1 MAGTSIIEHFY
12 TILNY
17 LNKVNDE
24 IQEKGDIDIEEVK
37 LQYRLEELKNGIQTD
52 IEQIENML
60 ANSLQKKEED
70 LSNQDI
76 SEDIKKLLE
85 AMHDSA
91 IEIHEHFLSICDMF
105 IEYIETLNAE
115 ILPQIKERID
125 NGIFKL
131 DELKSINDELSKI
144 LESHKYEN

>member
-24 IQEKGDIDIEEVK
+24 IQEKGDVDIEEVRLK
-37 LQYRLEELKNGIQTD
+37 YHLEELKNGIQTD

-60 ANSLQKKEED
+60 ENSLQKKEED

-91 IEIHEHFLSICDMF
+91 IEIHQHFLSICDMF
-105 IEYIETLNAE
+105 IEYIETLNSE

-125 NGIFKL
+125 NGTFKL

-144 LESHKYEN
+144 LEGHKYEN